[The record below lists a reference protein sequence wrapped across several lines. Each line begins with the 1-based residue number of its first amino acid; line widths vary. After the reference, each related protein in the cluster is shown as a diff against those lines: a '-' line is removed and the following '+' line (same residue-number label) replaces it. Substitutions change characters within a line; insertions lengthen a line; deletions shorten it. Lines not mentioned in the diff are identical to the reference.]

1 MEPRHPNPVADAEL
15 CRVSSDLFHHA
26 HDLVTGHDRQV
37 AGDLTLNGMQIG
49 VAHAACMNA
58 KQHFVIAGRR
68 NRKINYFERRVLDET
83 RLAK

>member
-1 MEPRHPNPVADAEL
+1 
-15 CRVSSDLFHHA
+15 
-26 HDLVTGHDRQV
+26 
-37 AGDLTLNGMQIG
+37 
-49 VAHAACMNA
+49 MNA